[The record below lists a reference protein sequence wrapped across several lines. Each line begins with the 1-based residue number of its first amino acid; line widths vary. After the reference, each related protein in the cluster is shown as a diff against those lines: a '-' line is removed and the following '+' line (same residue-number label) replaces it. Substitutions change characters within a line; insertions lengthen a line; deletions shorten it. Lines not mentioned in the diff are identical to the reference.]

1 MEAHVTNMLCIFRMK
16 TEAKLKINKN
26 VGVANQTIPHDSRYW
41 NHHTHNIGTTIKKKR
56 DLDVKP
62 MKPVTLCKMI
72 MFTMKVYT
80 LCIQLSYS
88 QRVAATNWH

>member
-1 MEAHVTNMLCIFRMK
+1 MS
-16 TEAKLKINKN
+16 
-26 VGVANQTIPHDSRYW
+26 QD
-41 NHHTHNIGTTIKKKR
+41 IGTTIHTILEPLLKKKR